1 MKKIITFREGK
12 VYFSV
17 GFYDSDF
24 KLPMIDTY
32 VYCGV
37 EDDEY
42 LFIDATGYVS
52 DTSDTA
58 VESAH
63 YLSLQKGSK
72 NLMLDRENLLEWLA
86 EEHTPTKPAS
96 IEYEYKDA

>member
-1 MKKIITFREGK
+1 MKKAITFREGE

-17 GFYDSDF
+17 GFFDSDF

-37 EDDEY
+37 ENNEY
-42 LFIDATGYVS
+42 LFIDATGYLADS
-52 DTSDTA
+52 SDTA
-58 VESAH
+58 PESAH
-63 YLSLQKGSK
+63 YLSLEKNSK
-72 NLMLDRENLLEWLA
+72 SSMLDMKSLVEWLV
-86 EEHTPTKPAS
+86 EEHTPKKPAT